1 MILSVAL
8 PRMNPDM
15 RSAVVEALYAA
26 EGGLLQPG
34 AKLID
39 LKVDLSVAVAHDCPP
54 VTYHR
59 IALRDRAWLRR
70 VLVGIGDEIPVGA
83 PLLILSTDPEESL
96 DAAAGRAARTSVAG
110 IMHQTDWWSL
120 DG

>member
-15 RSAVVEALYAA
+15 QSAFVEALYGA
-26 EGGLLQPG
+26 EGSLLPPG
-34 AKLID
+34 SKLID
-39 LKVDLSVAVAHDCPP
+39 LKVDLSLAVAHDCPP

-70 VLVGIGDEIPVGA
+70 VLVRRGEEIAVGA
-83 PLLILSTDPEESL
+83 PLLILSSQPDEDP
-96 DAAAGRAARTSVAG
+96 DAPPERAARTSVAG
-110 IMHQTDWWSL
+110 IMHQTDWWGM

>member
-15 RSAVVEALYAA
+15 QSAVVEALYGA
-26 EGGLLQPG
+26 EGSLLQPG
-34 AKLID
+34 AKLVD
-39 LKVDLSVAVAHDCPP
+39 VKVDLSLAVAHDCPP

-70 VLVGIGDEIPVGA
+70 VLVRPGQEIAVGA
-83 PLLILSTDPEESL
+83 PMLILSSDPDE
-96 DAAAGRAARTSVAG
+96 DADAPPGRAARTSIAG
-110 IMHQTDWWSL
+110 IMHQTDWWSME
-120 DG
+120 G